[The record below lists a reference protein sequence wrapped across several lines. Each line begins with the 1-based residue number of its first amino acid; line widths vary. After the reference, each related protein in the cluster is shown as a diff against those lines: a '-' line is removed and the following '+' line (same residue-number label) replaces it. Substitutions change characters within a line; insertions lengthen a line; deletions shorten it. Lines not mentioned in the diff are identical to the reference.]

1 MGNLL
6 STDHILDEET
16 LITYVELTYLKRH
29 EILRIIKLLDAID
42 PGKLRKNPEHRF
54 TIKQIETILPQIRY
68 SPLHGSIYRVFSS
81 KNDGHLG
88 LEDVLDLCSAF
99 SRDCPEDVRAGWA
112 FRIFDLDGDNEIS
125 ANDLIEVVRRL
136 TRNGGDEYSS
146 IDKAEA
152 EHVARMLFRHGDRT
166 PDKKEIYPKLPTNH
180 IYETLGYGQLTEVGK
195 MRVHRLGKM
204 LRQRY
209 DKFLGKAQYGEVY
222 AISTDFDRTKMS
234 LQLILNGL
242 YSPTT
247 NETQNQIHSSA
258 IPTLYYPRLLDT
270 VLLSQVCP
278 TYVEELRGV
287 KKSAAI
293 AKKLSEYNDLLE
305 HLYEET
311 GKSRDDPIMMVTEL
325 YQLLVSQRS
334 MNIPLPEWATENVQK
349 RMEEIVRLDLE
360 TQSYTMQLKRLNGG
374 SIVKRFIENIRNT
387 TNKTRPKIYLYSG
400 HDINIASFA
409 KANGFTEPKIPTYGS
424 AIIVETLKNLLGVRF
439 IRMYLW
445 IGTTEKLIPYK
456 IPKCLQSYCPFDL
469 YVAYMQNVIPTNGE
483 SECLWNTMTMKRL
496 REYYKLLEY

>member
-152 EHVARMLFRHGDRT
+152 EHVARMVLDEILFNELASIT
-166 PDKKEIYPKLPTNH
+166 PDE
-180 IYETLGYGQLTEVGK
+180 
-195 MRVHRLGKM
+195 
-204 LRQRY
+204 
-209 DKFLGKAQYGEVY
+209 FLH
-222 AISTDFDRTKMS
+222 
-234 LQLILNGL
+234 
-242 YSPTT
+242 YS
-247 NETQNQIHSSA
+247 S
-258 IPTLYYPRLLDT
+258 R
-270 VLLSQVCP
+270 
-278 TYVEELRGV
+278 
-287 KKSAAI
+287 
-293 AKKLSEYNDLLE
+293 LSEFSSTF
-305 HLYEET
+305 H
-311 GKSRDDPIMMVTEL
+311 
-325 YQLLVSQRS
+325 
-334 MNIPLPEWATENVQK
+334 
-349 RMEEIVRLDLE
+349 
-360 TQSYTMQLKRLNGG
+360 
-374 SIVKRFIENIRNT
+374 F
-387 TNKTRPKIYLYSG
+387 KI
-400 HDINIASFA
+400 
-409 KANGFTEPKIPTYGS
+409 
-424 AIIVETLKNLLGVRF
+424 
-439 IRMYLW
+439 
-445 IGTTEKLIPYK
+445 
-456 IPKCLQSYCPFDL
+456 
-469 YVAYMQNVIPTNGE
+469 
-483 SECLWNTMTMKRL
+483 
-496 REYYKLLEY
+496 